1 MSFLSPRNIT
11 TAVVLS
17 AMLCLTAAPAAAQP
31 RGAQEPSRVEAG
43 FAARVW
49 LWLTRISASAG
60 THQAQE
66 KTHAGGTTNTEQPLG
81 PSVLGRAGAFDPN
94 G

>member
-1 MSFLSPRNIT
+1 MSSLSLRNVA

-17 AMLCLTAAPAAAQP
+17 AVLCLAAAPAAAQP
-31 RGAQEPSRVEAG
+31 RAQEPSKVEVG

-49 LWLTRISASAG
+49 LWLTSISAPAEAN
-60 THQAQE
+60 HARE
-66 KTHAGGTTNTEQPLG
+66 KTLSAWTTSSDSLS
-81 PSVLGRAGAFDPN
+81 PSVLSRAGAFDPN